1 MYMLNIYIYIYIHE
15 YMYMTIHFNYTY
27 WTVTSGSFG
36 SFSNTPKSLHNFT
49 MLTTACFTAAHFFWF
64 HTMAWKKLCNDKS
77 LARSIQVTEQDEK
90 TLAGWQDGYIQLM
103 PTKIKRNKN
112 SNLQHTTKNSE
123 GFLFFSRF
131 CGWESPCG
139 VRNCLV
145 ANLWVL
151 FDGEI
156 AWGILT
162 ADWFFGHRRYLP
174 LGSCFT
180 RKIPK
185 WFTQMSST
193 NTNVIKQ
200 QMLLQKNGAIFQLS
214 WLKRFSQ
221 DMSHLGGGF
230 KYYYFHLYLG
240 KIPILTNIF
249 QMGWFNH

>member
-1 MYMLNIYIYIYIHE
+1 
-15 YMYMTIHFNYTY
+15 MTIHFDYTF

-49 MLTTACFTAAHFFWF
+49 MLTTACFTAAPFFGF
-64 HTMAWKKLCNDKS
+64 HTMAFAPLQRDAWQGLSRS
-77 LARSIQVTEQDEK
+77 LSRETEHDEK
-90 TLAGWQDGYIQLM
+90 TLAGWKDGYIHFM
-103 PTKIKRNKN
+103 PTKIKSNKN

-145 ANLWVL
+145 ENLWVL

-162 ADWFFGHRRYLP
+162 ADWFFGHRRYLR

-185 WFTQMSST
+185 WFTQMSSI
-193 NTNVIKQ
+193 NKCF
-200 QMLLQKNGAIFQLS
+200 QKNGVIFQLS
-214 WLKRFSQ
+214 WF
-221 DMSHLGGGF
+221 F
-230 KYYYFHLYLG
+230 NVFHKTCATWLFCVLPSG
-240 KIPILTNIF
+240 KLT
-249 QMGWFNH
+249 